1 VRLALILRLLLVI
14 GGYEMTRARYGLL
27 AGIAGAAFGAWWWKR
42 RGAAGSPATPQT
54 RQRGEVIFR
63 NTPEPTGLGGG
74 PS

>member
-1 VRLALILRLLLVI
+1 
-14 GGYEMTRARYGLL
+14 MTRSRYGLL

-42 RGAAGSPATPQT
+42 RDATRSLAEAQT

-63 NTPEPTGLGGG
+63 NTPEATGLGGG